1 VTTRSERIFEVQHGP
16 ARDDAAAGDDA
27 TTPGTAP
34 GRFVQRGN
42 IRWHVHV
49 VGHGPPLL
57 LVHGTAAS
65 SHSFRAL
72 VPLLAERF
80 TVIAPDLPGHAL
92 STAPPTVDVS
102 LPGIA
107 AALADLLDALGVSPL
122 VAVGHSAGAAVLAR
136 MALDGEMHPKLLVGI
151 AAAMVPFRGFARAVF
166 PPAAKLLARSR
177 IVPRLIAFR
186 AKHTDTVAKVLEGT
200 GSVLDERGVELYRE
214 LTGRPDHVAAVLAM
228 VASWDLDPLYAE
240 LPLLTTRFLLLGGAL
255 DQAVPL
261 SQLRELTRRIPAS
274 RLVVVEKTGHLLHEE
289 QPGEIARAIVDE
301 AIALALLG
309 LAP

>member
-1 VTTRSERIFEVQHGP
+1 
-16 ARDDAAAGDDA
+16 
-27 TTPGTAP
+27 
-34 GRFVQRGN
+34 
-42 IRWHVHV
+42 VHV
-49 VGHGPPLL
+49 VGTGPALL

-80 TVIAPDLPGHAL
+80 TVIVPDLPGHAL

-107 AALADLLDALGVSPL
+107 AALADLLDALGVAPH

-136 MALDGEMHPKLLVGI
+136 MALDGEIHPELLVGI
-151 AAAMVPFRGFARAVF
+151 AAAMVPFRGLARAVF

-177 IVPRLIAFR
+177 LAPRLIAFR
-186 AKHTDTVAKVLEGT
+186 ARYTDTVAKVLEGT
-200 GSVLDERGVELYRE
+200 GSVLDPRGVELYRD
-214 LTGRPDHVAAVLAM
+214 LTGRPDHVAAVLSM

-240 LPLLTTRFLLLGGAL
+240 LPLLETRFLLLGGAL

-261 SQLRELTRRIPAS
+261 AQLRELARRMPAS
-274 RLVVVEKTGHLLHEE
+274 RLVVVERTGHLLHEE
-289 QPGEIARAIVDE
+289 RPDEIARAILNEAD
-301 AIALALLG
+301 AIASPELAR
-309 LAP
+309 